1 MLRRLHGGRV
11 DVDQD
16 AQFREK
22 ACFAEFQQLRASAH
36 ARKRTRALGPG
47 HAPEPPGELLEARRD
62 GALAGHGVLS
72 DPAGTFELRYKE
84 LDIEANLCS
93 NN

>member
-1 MLRRLHGGRV
+1 
-11 DVDQD
+11 
-16 AQFREK
+16 
-22 ACFAEFQQLRASAH
+22 
-36 ARKRTRALGPG
+36 
-47 HAPEPPGELLEARRD
+47 
-62 GALAGHGVLS
+62 LS